1 MSDVKVILAPNKTLR
16 GSLAGG
22 NTLKGG
28 VSVGGGSK
36 IELDT
41 TLTQSG
47 KAADAKAV
55 GDALENVGGKAYVQN
70 TQPANMEEGEFWY
83 NPDEEPDAPGGA
95 FDTYTKAEI
104 DAIMGNYITDINN
117 LVGGGA

>member
-1 MSDVKVILAPNKTLR
+1 MSDVKVILAPEKTLR

-28 VSVGGGSK
+28 VSVGGGTK

-55 GDALENVGGKAYVQN
+55 GDALAELEEKIPEDGSGVYVGSGEMPEGYNVQID
-70 TQPANMEEGEFWY
+70 
-83 NPDEEPDAPGGA
+83 PDGSVVTEKWVFTLADGRSVVKEVV
-95 FDTYTKAEI
+95 T
-104 DAIMGNYITDINN
+104 
-117 LVGGGA
+117 V